1 MPVVV
6 RRIGPWRFCIGGKG
20 VGGAWRGRRKGRR
33 WVRRV
38 RMATRWGGE
47 LAWMGG
53 GRGCRWRGGDGEVE
67 VGSTSFLVLG
77 LALSRPGSLVLAQGS
92 EVGTIEPGGG

>member
-6 RRIGPWRFCIGGKG
+6 RRIGPWRFCIVGRG
-20 VGGAWRGRRKGRR
+20 VGGARRRKGRR

-38 RMATRWGGE
+38 RMVTRWAQV
-47 LAWMGG
+47 LAWMGE
-53 GRGCRWRGGDGEVE
+53 GRACRWRGDGEVE
-67 VGSTSFLVLG
+67 VGLTSFWSLG

-92 EVGTIEPGGG
+92 QVGTIEPGEG